1 MTPQALSPTLE
12 DFLTGAADAVV
23 LEDGMVAFDLAQ
35 AKYCIS
41 GEIHRCLL
49 LLWSAERKVVR
60 RGRSGTRNH
69 LLRLAVLRMGQTRP
83 TKLEICRQRDPRT
96 RTAKRAAAGLPGKAE
111 PAAQGTIRIR
121 VAQENRPC

>member
-1 MTPQALSPTLE
+1 MTPQALSQTLE

-60 RGRSGTRNH
+60 RVVD
-69 LLRLAVLRMGQTRP
+69 L
-83 TKLEICRQRDPRT
+83 
-96 RTAKRAAAGLPGKAE
+96 E
-111 PAAQGTIRIR
+111 PATTCCGWQFCAWARRVPRSLRSAASVIRERGRPSVRRGRLTRQGGACCARNNPHSR
-121 VAQENRPC
+121 CGS